1 MQKTVAV
8 EVSQYYRHPKYHKY
22 IKTSKKFLTHDEG
35 QQARHDKRAA
45 RTTAE
50 PQPEAPRLAAVVVSH
65 SVPLL
70 PAVCVCTEE
79 ECNIGD
85 VVEIRVCRPMSKRK
99 RFTLHRILKPKLP
112 IEEGARRFEA
122 HQPEWKKSPE
132 QLAFEQQQQQQE
144 EKAAVASS

>member
-1 MQKTVAV
+1 MRV
-8 EVSQYYRHPKYHKY
+8 RHSTSEQRERQPSCRPKAPVRPLLL
-22 IKTSKKFLTHDEG
+22 FLTLFLCS
-35 QQARHDKRAA
+35 
-45 RTTAE
+45 
-50 PQPEAPRLAAVVVSH
+50 RLF
-65 SVPLL
+65 
-70 PAVCVCTEE
+70 VCAEE

-132 QLAFEQQQQQQE
+132 QIAYEQQE
-144 EKAAVASS
+144 AGNAAPVAAAASS